1 MGDKASR
8 LGHIER
14 FEAYAYH
21 FKRDPNLTIVD
32 HQTVERT
39 SWGYG
44 THLTVYWR
52 RSIKSDHVEDYGH
65 KGGDARKGV
74 NL

>member
-1 MGDKASR
+1 MIR
-8 LGHIER
+8 LFNEP
-14 FEAYAYH
+14 
-21 FKRDPNLTIVD
+21 DV
-32 HQTVERT
+32 
-39 SWGYG
+39 GYG

-52 RSIKSDHVEDYGH
+52 CGIEADHVEDYGQ